1 MTAKA
6 TGQNSARYAARIW
19 SGQVELLYRQLPA
32 ALLAAVIIAI
42 LLVAGLWTLIAK
54 WELILWLVSTLALS
68 LVRYSWSRKF
78 LASHPTT
85 SDTPLWARRF
95 VIGVVLHG
103 SIWGIAGV
111 CFFVPHSQVHQTL
124 LAFALA
130 GLSAGSVST
139 LSPLR
144 GAYPAF
150 LLPALLP
157 YAVRVVVDGNTAHLI
172 MGAMAL
178 LFVLM
183 MWVISG
189 GLRAT
194 VTDSLSLRFANLD
207 LIADLTRERDR
218 QDITHRELAAE
229 VEAKHE
235 AQRALQRSNEELEH
249 RVKERTQELAL
260 FSERLATEKELFRI
274 ILASISD
281 GVITVDSNQQITYL
295 NPAAEA
301 HTGWTNNEAE
311 GAPLAQVFRV
321 TDESTQ
327 GDDADSAAGRMSG
340 QNAAQLER
348 RLVLTGRNGRE
359 QHIDHSKAPI
369 RNARGNAVG
378 TVLTF
383 RDVSAER
390 ELERHLSHEATHDSL
405 TGLVNRREFERRLA
419 RALQSAQ
426 PSDPHALI
434 YIDLDHFKLVNDTC
448 GHAAGDELLK
458 QISALLRLR
467 IRARDTFARLGGD
480 EFGVLLEH
488 CPPTEAL
495 QIAQTL
501 RELAQGFRFEWQGR
515 SLAVTISIGVVSI
528 SDGESSTSILNA
540 ADSAC
545 YAAKNLGRNRVC
557 VYEPDD
563 RDPTRRSGAIHNG

>member
-6 TGQNSARYAARIW
+6 TGQDSTRHVARLRD
-19 SGQVELLYRQLPA
+19 GQVELLYRQLPS
-32 ALLAAVIIAI
+32 ALLAAVVIAI
-42 LLVAGLWTLIAK
+42 LLVAGLWALIPK
-54 WELILWLVSTLALS
+54 WELILWLLSTFVLS
-68 LVRYSWSRKF
+68 LVRHSWLRKF
-78 LASHPTT
+78 RASHPPTA
-85 SDTPLWARRF
+85 DTPLWARRF
-95 VIGVVLHG
+95 VIGVALHG
-103 SIWGIAGV
+103 FIWGVAGV
-111 CFFVPHSQVHQTL
+111 CFFVPQSYVHQTL

-157 YAVRVVVDGNTAHLI
+157 YAVRVLVVGNPVHLI
-172 MGAMAL
+172 MGAMVL
-178 LFVLM
+178 LFLLM

-189 GLRAT
+189 RLHVT
-194 VTDSLSLRFANLD
+194 VTESLSLQFANLD
-207 LIADLTRERDR
+207 LIGDLTRERDR
-218 QDITHRELAAE
+218 QNLAHRELAAE

-235 AQRALQRSNEELEH
+235 AQRALQRSYEELED
-249 RVKERTQELAL
+249 RVKERTQELAQ
-260 FSERLATEKELFRI
+260 SNERLATEKELFRI

-281 GVITVDSNQQITYL
+281 GVITVDSNQNITYL
-295 NPAAEA
+295 NPAAEF
-301 HTGWTNNEAE
+301 HTGWTKSESE
-311 GAPLAQVFRV
+311 GAPLAQVFQV
-321 TDESTQ
+321 MNESRQ
-327 GDDADSAAGRMSG
+327 GADADPAAERMSEPD
-340 QNAAQLER
+340 AARLER
-348 RLVLTGRNGRE
+348 RVVLIGRNGQE

-369 RNARGNAVG
+369 RDALGNVVG

-383 RDVSAER
+383 RDVTAER
-390 ELERHLSHEATHDSL
+390 ELEQQLSHQANHDSL

-434 YIDLDHFKLVNDTC
+434 YIDLDHFKVVNDTC
-448 GHAAGDELLK
+448 GHVAGDELLR
-458 QISALLRLR
+458 QLATLMRLR
-467 IRARDTFARLGGD
+467 IRTRDTFARLGGD

-488 CPPTEAL
+488 CPRNEAL

-501 RELAQGFRFEWQGR
+501 RKLAQGFHFGWQGR
-515 SLAVTISIGVVSI
+515 SFTMTLSIGVVSI
-528 SDGESSTSILNA
+528 ADVWESSTSILCA

-545 YAAKNLGRNRVC
+545 YAAKGLGRNCVF

-563 RDPTRRSGAIHNG
+563 REATRRSGEIHN